1 MILDSLVS
9 KILKNLKVKEVMTMI
24 KIFKDFIKEEKGQT
38 LVEWILILALILVI
52 IIATIRAI
60 GEKGNNKAN
69 KIKQELE
76 R

>member
-9 KILKNLKVKEVMTMI
+9 KILKNLKEVMTML

-52 IIATIRAI
+52 IIVTIRTI
-60 GEKGNNKAN
+60 GEKGKAKAE
-69 KIKQELE
+69 KIEQEL